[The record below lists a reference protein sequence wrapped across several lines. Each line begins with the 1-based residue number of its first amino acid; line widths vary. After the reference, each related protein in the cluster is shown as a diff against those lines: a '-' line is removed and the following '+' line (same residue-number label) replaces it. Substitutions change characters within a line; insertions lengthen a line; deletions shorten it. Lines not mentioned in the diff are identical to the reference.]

1 MGLYSKIDEYLKK
14 LDGNILKMDE
24 FISSLSEDA
33 IKEFKL
39 IPDNDNK
46 SFIEE
51 RLKKFL
57 FSVLK
62 NKKMLALYNGSS
74 NDYILFDS
82 DEAKI
87 IFLFKKFGFPIL
99 DQPFQ
104 YSLLSRELN
113 ELFKIYDGI
122 IKEEKIQKL
131 KLRNFLKEYCEE
143 IYIIINPTII
153 CNSSNDTEVLLEVI
167 GKNLEMEYLEKVNNK
182 HSKIITSLNESEQTL
197 KELNEKLSDRY
208 EELEKLKKEN
218 EELKKKYKDSTLY
231 SISTMG
237 IFLAIF
243 SLISINA
250 TSVFELIKGEKI
262 FSKLGGILLINGVV
276 LIGVSSLVLLIKFFF
291 SLSEDKNKLELLEK
305 KALIIPSILC
315 FVGLGLIFFQEIILK
330 SNKLILLFF
339 NR

>member
-1 MGLYSKIDEYLKK
+1 MGLYTKIDKYLTD
-14 LDGNILKMDE
+14 LNGNIFKMDE
-24 FISSLSEDA
+24 FISSLSEDV

-62 NKKMLALYNGSS
+62 NKKMLALYNGNS

-143 IYIIINPTII
+143 VYLIIKPTII

-167 GKNLEMEYLEKVNNK
+167 GKNLEMEYLKKIDNK
-182 HSKIITSLNESEQTL
+182 HSKIITSLNKSEQTL
-197 KELNEKLSDRY
+197 KELNVELSNRY

-218 EELKKKYKDSTLY
+218 EGLKKKYKDSTLY

-262 FSKLGGILLINGVV
+262 FSKFGGVLLINGVV
-276 LIGVSSLVLLIKFFF
+276 LMGVSSLILLIKSFF
-291 SLSEDKNKLELLEK
+291 SLSEDEK
-305 KALIIPSILC
+305 K
-315 FVGLGLIFFQEIILK
+315 
-330 SNKLILLFF
+330 
-339 NR
+339 

>member
-1 MGLYSKIDEYLKK
+1 MGLYTKIDKYLTD
-14 LDGNILKMDE
+14 LNGNIFKMDE
-24 FISSLSEDA
+24 FISSLSEDV

-46 SFIEE
+46 NFIEE

-62 NKKMLALYNGSS
+62 NKKMLALYNGNS

-143 IYIIINPTII
+143 VYLIIKPTII

-167 GKNLEMEYLEKVNNK
+167 GKNLEMEYLKKIDNK
-182 HSKIITSLNESEQTL
+182 HSKIITSLNKSEQTL
-197 KELNEKLSDRY
+197 KELNVELSNRY

-218 EELKKKYKDSTLY
+218 EGLKKKYKDSTLY

-262 FSKLGGILLINGVV
+262 FSKFGGVLLINGVV
-276 LIGVSSLVLLIKFFF
+276 LMGVSSLILLIKSFF
-291 SLSEDKNKLELLEK
+291 SMSEDEKKIKILEK
-305 KALIIPSILC
+305 KVLVISIILC
-315 FVGLGLIFFQEIILK
+315 LSGVFLIFIQELK
-330 SNKLILLFF
+330 LGNNNFILLL
-339 NR
+339 NI

>member
-1 MGLYSKIDEYLKK
+1 MGLYTKIDKYLTD
-14 LDGNILKMDE
+14 LNGNIFKMDE
-24 FISSLSEDA
+24 FISSLSEDV

-62 NKKMLALYNGSS
+62 NKKMLALYNGNS

-143 IYIIINPTII
+143 VYLIIKPTII
-153 CNSSNDTEVLLEVI
+153 CNSSNDTEILLEVI
-167 GKNLEMEYLEKVNNK
+167 GKNLEMEYLKKIDNK
-182 HSKIITSLNESEQTL
+182 HSKIITSLNKSEQTL
-197 KELNEKLSDRY
+197 KELNVELSNRY

-218 EELKKKYKDSTLY
+218 EGLKKKYKDSTLY

-262 FSKLGGILLINGVV
+262 FSKFGGVLLINGVV
-276 LIGVSSLVLLIKFFF
+276 LMGVSSLILLIKSFF
-291 SLSEDKNKLELLEK
+291 SLSEDEKKIKILEK
-305 KALIIPSILC
+305 KVLVISIILC
-315 FVGLGLIFFQEIILK
+315 LSGVFLIFIQELK
-330 SNKLILLFF
+330 LGNNNFILLL
-339 NR
+339 NI

>member
-1 MGLYSKIDEYLKK
+1 MGLYTKIDKYLTD
-14 LDGNILKMDE
+14 LNGNIFKMDE

-33 IKEFKL
+33 IKEFNL

-51 RLKKFL
+51 ILKKFL

-62 NKKMLALYNGSS
+62 NKKMLVLSNGS
-74 NDYILFDS
+74 NDNYILFDN

-87 IFLFKKFGFPIL
+87 IYLFKKFG
-99 DQPFQ
+99 
-104 YSLLSRELN
+104 YSIIEFSNRYCLTKEEL
-113 ELFKIYDGI
+113 EKVFKIYDGI
-122 IKEEKIQKL
+122 IKQEKFKKL
-131 KLRNFLKEYCEE
+131 KNIKFINEFKGEFYLTITPTY
-143 IYIIINPTII
+143 IY
-153 CNSSNDTEVLLEVI
+153 SSLDEFELLEI
-167 GKNLEMEYLEKVNNK
+167 IEKNLEMEYLEKVNNK
-182 HSKIITSLNESEQTL
+182 HSKIIISLNESEQNL

-262 FSKLGGILLINGVV
+262 FSKLGGVLLINGVI
-276 LIGVSSLVLLIKFFF
+276 LIGVSSLILLIKSFF
-291 SLSEDKNKLELLEK
+291 SLSEDEKKIKRLEK
-305 KALIIPSILC
+305 KVLAISIMLC
-315 FVGLGLIFFQEIILK
+315 FSGVFLIFIQELLYFIIKFLK
-330 SNKLILLFF
+330 L
-339 NR
+339 

>member
-1 MGLYSKIDEYLKK
+1 MGLYTKIDKYLTD
-14 LDGNILKMDE
+14 LNGNIFKMDE
-24 FISSLSEDA
+24 FISSLSEDV

-62 NKKMLALYNGSS
+62 NKKMLALYNGNS

-131 KLRNFLKEYCEE
+131 RLRNFLKEYCEE
-143 IYIIINPTII
+143 VYLIIKPTII

-167 GKNLEMEYLEKVNNK
+167 GKNLEIEYLKKIDNK
-182 HSKIITSLNESEQTL
+182 HSKIITSLNKSEQTL
-197 KELNEKLSDRY
+197 KELNVELSNRY

-218 EELKKKYKDSTLY
+218 EGLKKKYKDSTLY

-262 FSKLGGILLINGVV
+262 FSKFGGVLLINGVV
-276 LIGVSSLVLLIKFFF
+276 LMGVSSLILLIKSFF
-291 SLSEDKNKLELLEK
+291 SLSEDEKKIKILEK
-305 KALIIPSILC
+305 KVLVISIILC
-315 FVGLGLIFFQEIILK
+315 LSGVFLIFIQELK
-330 SNKLILLFF
+330 LGNNNFILLL
-339 NR
+339 NI

>member
-1 MGLYSKIDEYLKK
+1 MGLYTKIDKYLTD
-14 LDGNILKMDE
+14 LNGNIFKMDE
-24 FISSLSEDA
+24 FISSLSEDV

-39 IPDNDNK
+39 ISDNDNK

-62 NKKMLALYNGSS
+62 NKKMLALYNGNS

-143 IYIIINPTII
+143 VYLIIKPTII

-167 GKNLEMEYLEKVNNK
+167 GKNLEMEYLKKIDNK
-182 HSKIITSLNESEQTL
+182 HSKIITSLNKSEQTL
-197 KELNEKLSDRY
+197 KELNVELSNRY

-218 EELKKKYKDSTLY
+218 EGLKKKYKDSTLY

-262 FSKLGGILLINGVV
+262 FSKFGGVLLINGVV
-276 LIGVSSLVLLIKFFF
+276 LMGVSSLILLIKSFF
-291 SLSEDKNKLELLEK
+291 SLSEDEKKIKILEK
-305 KALIIPSILC
+305 KVLVISIILC
-315 FVGLGLIFFQEIILK
+315 LSGVFLIFIQELK
-330 SNKLILLFF
+330 LGNNNFILLL
-339 NR
+339 NI

>member
-1 MGLYSKIDEYLKK
+1 MGLYTKIDKYLTD
-14 LDGNILKMDE
+14 LNGNIFKMDE
-24 FISSLSEDA
+24 FISSLSEDV

-62 NKKMLALYNGSS
+62 NKKMLALYNGNS

-143 IYIIINPTII
+143 VYLIIKPTII

-167 GKNLEMEYLEKVNNK
+167 GKNLEMEYLKKIDNK
-182 HSKIITSLNESEQTL
+182 HSKIIISLNKSEQTL
-197 KELNEKLSDRY
+197 KELNVELSNRY

-218 EELKKKYKDSTLY
+218 EGLKKKYKDSTLY

-262 FSKLGGILLINGVV
+262 FSKFGGVLLINGVV
-276 LIGVSSLVLLIKFFF
+276 LMGVSSLILLIKSFF
-291 SLSEDKNKLELLEK
+291 SLSEDEKKIKILEK
-305 KALIIPSILC
+305 KVLVISIILC
-315 FVGLGLIFFQEIILK
+315 LSGVFLIFIQELK
-330 SNKLILLFF
+330 LGNNNFILLL
-339 NR
+339 NI

>member
-1 MGLYSKIDEYLKK
+1 MGLYTKIDKYLTD
-14 LDGNILKMDE
+14 LNGNIFKMDE
-24 FISSLSEDA
+24 FISSLSEDV

-62 NKKMLALYNGSS
+62 NKKMLALYNGNS

-143 IYIIINPTII
+143 VYLIIKPTII

-167 GKNLEMEYLEKVNNK
+167 GKNLEMEYLKKIDNK
-182 HSKIITSLNESEQTL
+182 HSKIITSLNKSEQTL
-197 KELNEKLSDRY
+197 KELNVELSNRY

-218 EELKKKYKDSTLY
+218 EGLKKKYKDSTLY

-262 FSKLGGILLINGVV
+262 FSKFGGVLLINGVV
-276 LIGVSSLVLLIKFFF
+276 LMGVSSLILLIKSFF
-291 SLSEDKNKLELLEK
+291 SLSEDEKKIKILEK
-305 KALIIPSILC
+305 KVLVISIILC
-315 FVGLGLIFFQEIILK
+315 LSGVFLIFIQELK
-330 SNKLILLFF
+330 LGNNNFILLL
-339 NR
+339 NI

>member
-1 MGLYSKIDEYLKK
+1 MGLYTKIDKYLTD
-14 LDGNILKMDE
+14 LNGNIFKMDE
-24 FISSLSEDA
+24 FISSLSEDV

-62 NKKMLALYNGSS
+62 NKKMLALYNGNS

-143 IYIIINPTII
+143 VYLIIKPTII

-167 GKNLEMEYLEKVNNK
+167 GKNLEMEYLKKIDNK
-182 HSKIITSLNESEQTL
+182 HSKIITSLNKSEQTL
-197 KELNEKLSDRY
+197 KELNVELSNRY

-218 EELKKKYKDSTLY
+218 EGLKKKYKDSTLY

-262 FSKLGGILLINGVV
+262 FSKFGGVLLINGVV
-276 LIGVSSLVLLIKFFF
+276 LMGVSSLILLIKSFF
-291 SLSEDKNKLELLEK
+291 SLSEDEKKIKILEK
-305 KALIIPSILC
+305 KVLVISIILC
-315 FVGLGLIFFQEIILK
+315 LSGVFLIFI
-330 SNKLILLFF
+330 
-339 NR
+339 

>member
-1 MGLYSKIDEYLKK
+1 MGLYTKIDKYLTD
-14 LDGNILKMDE
+14 LNGNIFKMDE
-24 FISSLSEDA
+24 FISSLSEDV

-62 NKKMLALYNGSS
+62 NKKMLALYNGNS

-143 IYIIINPTII
+143 VYLIIKPTII

-167 GKNLEMEYLEKVNNK
+167 GKNLEMEYLKKIDNK
-182 HSKIITSLNESEQTL
+182 HSKIITSLNKSEQTL
-197 KELNEKLSDRY
+197 EELNVELSNRY

-218 EELKKKYKDSTLY
+218 EGLKKKYKDSTLY

-262 FSKLGGILLINGVV
+262 FSKFGGVLLINGVV
-276 LIGVSSLVLLIKFFF
+276 LMGVSSLILLIKSFF
-291 SLSEDKNKLELLEK
+291 SLSEDEKKIKILEK
-305 KALIIPSILC
+305 KVLVISIILC
-315 FVGLGLIFFQEIILK
+315 LSGVFLIFIQELK
-330 SNKLILLFF
+330 LGNNNFILLL
-339 NR
+339 NI

>member
-1 MGLYSKIDEYLKK
+1 MGLYSKIDEYLKS
-14 LDGNILKMDE
+14 LDGKRFKMEE
-24 FISSLSEDA
+24 FISSFSEDV
-33 IKEFKL
+33 IKEFNL
-39 IPDNDNK
+39 NPENDNK
-46 SFIEE
+46 NFIEE
-51 RLKKFL
+51 KLRKFL

-62 NKKMLALYNGSS
+62 NNKMLALYDGNSS
-74 NDYILFDS
+74 NYLLFDN

-87 IFLFKKFGFPIL
+87 IYLFRKFGYSAVDSPHHYCL
-99 DQPFQ
+99 TKEQLEKVFQ
-104 YSLLSRELN
+104 
-113 ELFKIYDGI
+113 IYDGI
-122 IKEEKIQKL
+122 IKQEKIKKL
-131 KLRNFLKEYCEE
+131 ENIEFISEFIGEFFLK
-143 IYIIINPTII
+143 ITPTYIS
-153 CNSSNDTEVLLEVI
+153 NSSLDNLELLEVI
-167 GKNLEMEYLEKVNNK
+167 EKNLEMEYLEKVNNK

-250 TSVFELIKGEKI
+250 TSIFELIKEEKI
-262 FSKLGGILLINGVV
+262 FSKLGGVLLINGVV

-305 KALIIPSILC
+305 KSLIIPSILC
-315 FVGLGLIFFQEIILK
+315 FIGLGLIFFQEIVLR
-330 SNKLILLFF
+330 SNKLTLLFF
-339 NR
+339 NI

>member
-1 MGLYSKIDEYLKK
+1 MGLYTKIDKYLTD
-14 LDGNILKMDE
+14 LNGNIFKMDE
-24 FISSLSEDA
+24 FISSLSEDV

-46 SFIEE
+46 NFIEE

-62 NKKMLALYNGSS
+62 NKKMLALYNGNS

-143 IYIIINPTII
+143 VYLIIKPTII

-167 GKNLEMEYLEKVNNK
+167 GKNLEMEYLKKIDNK
-182 HSKIITSLNESEQTL
+182 HSKIITSLNKSEQTL
-197 KELNEKLSDRY
+197 KELNVELSNRY

-218 EELKKKYKDSTLY
+218 EGLKKKYKDSTLY

-262 FSKLGGILLINGVV
+262 FSKFGGVLLINGVV
-276 LIGVSSLVLLIKFFF
+276 LMGVSSLILLIKSFF
-291 SLSEDKNKLELLEK
+291 SLSEDEKKIKILEK
-305 KALIIPSILC
+305 KVLVISIILC
-315 FVGLGLIFFQEIILK
+315 LSGVFLIFIQELK
-330 SNKLILLFF
+330 LGNNNFILLL
-339 NR
+339 NI

>member
-1 MGLYSKIDEYLKK
+1 MGLYTKIDKYLTD
-14 LDGNILKMDE
+14 LNGNIFKMDE
-24 FISSLSEDA
+24 FISSLSEDV

-46 SFIEE
+46 NFIEE

-62 NKKMLALYNGSS
+62 NKKMLALYNGNS

-143 IYIIINPTII
+143 VYLIIKPTII

-167 GKNLEMEYLEKVNNK
+167 GKNLEMEYLKKIDNK
-182 HSKIITSLNESEQTL
+182 HSKIITSLNKSEQTL
-197 KELNEKLSDRY
+197 KELNVELSNRY

-218 EELKKKYKDSTLY
+218 EGLKKKYKDSTLY

-262 FSKLGGILLINGVV
+262 FSKFGGVLLINGVV
-276 LIGVSSLVLLIKFFF
+276 LMGVSSLILLIKSFFR
-291 SLSEDKNKLELLEK
+291 LSEDEKKIKILEK
-305 KALIIPSILC
+305 KVLVISIILC
-315 FVGLGLIFFQEIILK
+315 LSGVFLIFIQELK
-330 SNKLILLFF
+330 LGNNNFILLL
-339 NR
+339 NI

>member
-1 MGLYSKIDEYLKK
+1 MIIPSY
-14 LDGNILKMDE
+14 ILK
-24 FISSLSEDA
+24 SS
-33 IKEFKL
+33 
-39 IPDNDNK
+39 
-46 SFIEE
+46 
-51 RLKKFL
+51 
-57 FSVLK
+57 FSS
-62 NKKMLALYNGSS
+62 LYNGNS

-143 IYIIINPTII
+143 VYLIIKPTII

-167 GKNLEMEYLEKVNNK
+167 GKNLEMEYLKKIDNK
-182 HSKIITSLNESEQTL
+182 HSKIITSLNKSEQTL
-197 KELNEKLSDRY
+197 KELNVELSNRY

-218 EELKKKYKDSTLY
+218 EGLKKKYKDSTLY

-262 FSKLGGILLINGVV
+262 FSKFGGVLLINGVV
-276 LIGVSSLVLLIKFFF
+276 LMGVSSLILLIKSFF
-291 SLSEDKNKLELLEK
+291 SLSEDEKKIKILEK
-305 KALIIPSILC
+305 KVLVISIILC
-315 FVGLGLIFFQEIILK
+315 LSGVFLIFIQELK
-330 SNKLILLFF
+330 LGNNNFILLL
-339 NR
+339 NI

>member
-1 MGLYSKIDEYLKK
+1 MGLYTKIDKYLTD
-14 LDGNILKMDE
+14 LNGNIFKMDE
-24 FISSLSEDA
+24 FISSLSEDV

-62 NKKMLALYNGSS
+62 NKKMLALYNGNS

-143 IYIIINPTII
+143 VYLIIKPTII

-167 GKNLEMEYLEKVNNK
+167 GKNLEMEYLKKIDNK
-182 HSKIITSLNESEQTL
+182 HSKIITSLNKSEQTL
-197 KELNEKLSDRY
+197 KELNVELSNRY

-218 EELKKKYKDSTLY
+218 EGLKKKYKDSTLY

-262 FSKLGGILLINGVV
+262 FSKFGGVSLINGVV
-276 LIGVSSLVLLIKFFF
+276 LMGVSSLILLIKSFF
-291 SLSEDKNKLELLEK
+291 SLSEDEKKIKILEK
-305 KALIIPSILC
+305 KVLVISIILC
-315 FVGLGLIFFQEIILK
+315 LSGVFLIFIQELK
-330 SNKLILLFF
+330 LGNNNFILLL
-339 NR
+339 NI

>member
-1 MGLYSKIDEYLKK
+1 MGLYTKIDKYLTD
-14 LDGNILKMDE
+14 LNGNIFKMDE
-24 FISSLSEDA
+24 FISSLSEDV

-62 NKKMLALYNGSS
+62 NKKMLALYNGNS

-104 YSLLSRELN
+104 YSLLLRELN

-143 IYIIINPTII
+143 VYLIIKPTII

-167 GKNLEMEYLEKVNNK
+167 GKNLEMEYLKKIDNK
-182 HSKIITSLNESEQTL
+182 HSKIITSLNKSEQTL
-197 KELNEKLSDRY
+197 KELNVELSNRY

-218 EELKKKYKDSTLY
+218 EGLKKKYKDSTLY

-262 FSKLGGILLINGVV
+262 FSKFGGVLLINGVV
-276 LIGVSSLVLLIKFFF
+276 LMGVSSLILLIKSFF
-291 SLSEDKNKLELLEK
+291 SLSEDEKKIKILEK
-305 KALIIPSILC
+305 KVLVISIILC
-315 FVGLGLIFFQEIILK
+315 LSGVFLIFIQELK
-330 SNKLILLFF
+330 LGNNNFILLL
-339 NR
+339 NI

>member
-1 MGLYSKIDEYLKK
+1 MGTYSKIDEYLKN

-24 FISSLSEDA
+24 FISSLSEDI
-33 IKEFKL
+33 IKEFNL
-39 IPDNDNK
+39 IPDNNNK
-46 SFIEE
+46 KLIEN

-57 FSVLK
+57 FYVLK
-62 NKKMLALYNGSS
+62 NKKMLALPNG
-74 NDYILFDS
+74 NNDDYILFDN

-87 IFLFKKFGFPIL
+87 IFLFKKFGCPSL
-99 DQPFQ
+99 DQPFK

-113 ELFKIYDGI
+113 ELFKIYDGV
-122 IKEEKIQKL
+122 IKEEKFQKL
-131 KLRNFLKEYCEE
+131 KLIKFLEEYCEE
-143 IYIIINPTII
+143 VYLIIKPTII

-167 GKNLEMEYLEKVNNK
+167 GKNLEMEYLKKIDNK
-182 HSKIITSLNESEQTL
+182 HSKIITSLNKSEQTL
-197 KELNEKLSDRY
+197 KELNVELSNRY

-250 TSVFELIKGEKI
+250 TSIFELIKGEKI

>member
-1 MGLYSKIDEYLKK
+1 MGLYTKIDKYLTD
-14 LDGNILKMDE
+14 LNGNIFKMDE
-24 FISSLSEDA
+24 FISSLSEDV

-62 NKKMLALYNGSS
+62 NKKMLALYNGNS

-87 IFLFKKFGFPIL
+87 IFLFKKFGFLIL

-131 KLRNFLKEYCEE
+131 RLRNFLKEYCEE

-167 GKNLEMEYLEKVNNK
+167 GKNLEMEYLEKVNSK

-262 FSKLGGILLINGVV
+262 FSKLGGVLLINGVI
-276 LIGVSSLVLLIKFFF
+276 LIGVSSLILLIKSFF
-291 SLSEDKNKLELLEK
+291 SLSEDEKKIKRLEK
-305 KALIIPSILC
+305 KVLAISIMLC
-315 FVGLGLIFFQEIILK
+315 FSGVFLIFIQELLYFIIKFLK
-330 SNKLILLFF
+330 L
-339 NR
+339 

>member
-1 MGLYSKIDEYLKK
+1 MGLYTKIDKYLTD
-14 LDGNILKMDE
+14 LNGNIFKMDE
-24 FISSLSEDA
+24 FISSLSEDV

-62 NKKMLALYNGSS
+62 NKKMLALYNGNS

-104 YSLLSRELN
+104 YSLLPRELN

-143 IYIIINPTII
+143 VYLIIKPTII

-167 GKNLEMEYLEKVNNK
+167 GKNLEMEYLKKIDNK
-182 HSKIITSLNESEQTL
+182 HSKIITSLNKSEQTL
-197 KELNEKLSDRY
+197 KELNVELSNRY

-218 EELKKKYKDSTLY
+218 EGLKKKYKDSTLY

-262 FSKLGGILLINGVV
+262 FSKFGGVLLINGVV
-276 LIGVSSLVLLIKFFF
+276 LMGVSSLILLIKSFF
-291 SLSEDKNKLELLEK
+291 SLSEDEK
-305 KALIIPSILC
+305 KIKIL
-315 FVGLGLIFFQEIILK
+315 E
-330 SNKLILLFF
+330 
-339 NR
+339 

>member
-1 MGLYSKIDEYLKK
+1 MGLYTKIDKYLTD
-14 LDGNILKMDE
+14 LNGNIFKMDE
-24 FISSLSEDA
+24 FISSLSEDV

-62 NKKMLALYNGSS
+62 NKKMLALYNGNS

-143 IYIIINPTII
+143 VYLIIKPTII

-167 GKNLEMEYLEKVNNK
+167 GKNLEMEYLKKIDNK
-182 HSKIITSLNESEQTL
+182 HSKIITSLNKSEQTL
-197 KELNEKLSDRY
+197 KELNVELSNRY

-218 EELKKKYKDSTLY
+218 EGLKKKYKDSTLY

-262 FSKLGGILLINGVV
+262 FSKFGGILLINGVV
-276 LIGVSSLVLLIKFFF
+276 LMGVSSLILLIKSFF
-291 SLSEDKNKLELLEK
+291 SLSEDEKKIKILEK
-305 KALIIPSILC
+305 KVLVISIILC
-315 FVGLGLIFFQEIILK
+315 LSGVFLIFIQELK
-330 SNKLILLFF
+330 LGNNNFILLL
-339 NR
+339 NI